1 MMKKRRIGGW
11 KGSLPTLSRN
21 TTKKKAISIRKGR
34 KNCKRNGKRSCRRK
48 KKWARKNYA

>member
-1 MMKKRRIGGW
+1 MMKKRRIGDW
-11 KGSLPTLSRN
+11 KGSLLTLSKN

-48 KKWARKNYA
+48 KWARKNYA